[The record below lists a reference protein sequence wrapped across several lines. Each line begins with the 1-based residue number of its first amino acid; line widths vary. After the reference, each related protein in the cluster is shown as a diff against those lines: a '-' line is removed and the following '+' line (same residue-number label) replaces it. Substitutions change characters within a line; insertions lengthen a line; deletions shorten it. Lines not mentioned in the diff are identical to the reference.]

1 MPGAAQDALLQRP
14 LVRASLQRIQIVIGF
29 QHQAI
34 RSAQMYFHQLRHIA
48 QISNDGHLCAVGTER
63 KADGIGGIV
72 RNRKRVHVDVAN
84 GEMLARLDG
93 FNAPQPLAKCFRQDA
108 LHRIHGRFGDVE
120 RRFPNA
126 KHLREAVAMVGVFV
140 SDQDAVNVLDG
151 SFHGREAR
159 KRFALAQS
167 GVHEES
173 GSPGLEQRDVARAA
187 RRQDGN
193 PQRDRSPLGK
203 FLQHKKISK
212 RSQSNSQTDG
222 RAPHARQQG
231 LCDCNNDILPRRT
244 MEKYALIVV
253 GSGPGGQRAAIQAA
267 KFGKRAAL
275 IEKLEVI
282 GGTAIN
288 TGTIPSKTIREAVL
302 HLSGYQYQSI
312 YGVNYR
318 VKEPITMSDLSFRAL
333 NVIKTEI
340 DVIRAQLSRNGID
353 VVTGTASF
361 LDPHHMQVTSSRGQ
375 TEFEADNIVIATGTK
390 PAVSPLV
397 PFNDKTIINSD
408 QILRM
413 PEIPKSMIVVGGGV
427 IGVEYVCMFA
437 TLGVRVTLIEKRP
450 RLLEFADAEMV
461 EARCYHLRDRRVTL
475 RLNEEVES
483 VEETPDRLVVANL
496 KSKKKVSGEAL
507 PYAVG
512 RQGNVDELNLAAGG
526 LEADAR
532 GRIMVDENY
541 RTKQP
546 HIFAVGDVIGFPSL
560 GSVSMEQGRIAAAR
574 AFGMPTNSNRAN
586 YPYGIYTIP
595 EISFIGKTEEQLTD
609 EGVPYE
615 VGMAYFREIA
625 RGQIRGDTTGRLKLI
640 FDPTSKKL
648 LGVHIIGE
656 GASELLHIG
665 QAVFALNGTVE
676 YFVDTVFNYP
686 TLAECYKAAA
696 FNGLNKLVRG

>member
-1 MPGAAQDALLQRP
+1 M
-14 LVRASLQRIQIVIGF
+14 RIP
-29 QHQAI
+29 
-34 RSAQMYFHQLRHIA
+34 SMWW
-48 QISNDGHLCAVGTER
+48 T
-63 KADGIGGIV
+63 
-72 RNRKRVHVDVAN
+72 
-84 GEMLARLDG
+84 
-93 FNAPQPLAKCFRQDA
+93 
-108 LHRIHGRFGDVE
+108 
-120 RRFPNA
+120 
-126 KHLREAVAMVGVFV
+126 
-140 SDQDAVNVLDG
+140 VL
-151 SFHGREAR
+151 ST
-159 KRFALAQS
+159 
-167 GVHEES
+167 
-173 GSPGLEQRDVARAA
+173 AA
-187 RRQDGN
+187 RRASVSRL
-193 PQRDRSPLGK
+193 PRPVSMRRRVRSV
-203 FLQHKKISK
+203 S
-212 RSQSNSQTDG
+212 SNVMLPELPDAKMDTRKPIVFSRTATQPNFQNDG
-222 RAPHARQQG
+222 RAASARQQG
-231 LCDCNNDILPRRT
+231 LHDCNGDILPRQT
-244 MEKYALIVV
+244 MEKYDLIVV
-253 GSGPGGQRAAIQAA
+253 GSGPGGQRAAIQAS

-318 VKEPITMSDLSFRAL
+318 VKEQITMADLSFRAL

-340 DVIRAQLSRNGID
+340 DVIRAQLSRNGIE

-375 TEFEADNIVIATGTK
+375 VEFEAGNIVLATGTK

-397 PFNDKTIINSD
+397 PFNNTTIIDSD
-408 QILRM
+408 QILKM
-413 PEIPKSMIVVGGGV
+413 PVIPKAMIVVGGGV

-461 EARCYHLRDRRVTL
+461 EALCYHLRDRRVTL

-496 KSKKKVSGEAL
+496 KSKKKVTGDAL
-507 PYAVG
+507 LYAVG

-532 GRIMVDENY
+532 GRIPVDENY
-541 RTKQP
+541 QTKQP
-546 HIFAVGDVIGFPSL
+546 HVYAVGDVIGFPSL

-574 AFGMPTNSNRAN
+574 AFGMPTNSNRGN
-586 YPYGIYTIP
+586 YPYGLYTSP
-595 EISFIGKTEEQLTD
+595 EISFIGKTEEQLTE

-625 RGQIRGDTTGRLKLI
+625 RGQIRGDTTGRLKLL
-640 FDPTSKKL
+640 FDPSTKEL

-665 QAVFALNGTVE
+665 QAVFALKGTVE

-696 FNGLNKLVRG
+696 FNGLNKLVRA